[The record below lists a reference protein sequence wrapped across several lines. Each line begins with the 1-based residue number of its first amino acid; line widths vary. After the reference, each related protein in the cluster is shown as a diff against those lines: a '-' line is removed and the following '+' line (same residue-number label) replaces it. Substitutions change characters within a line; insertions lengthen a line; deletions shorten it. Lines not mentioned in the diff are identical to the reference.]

1 MVQALPHGERS
12 GLAHVIDDGLAVG
25 VTGELVERRYSG
37 SVLSGARQLVSRS
50 TFQRTQ
56 EFQQRRIDLVGVPLG
71 DAVAAAGQDVC
82 RSDVRVKRGQ
92 GGDQL
97 VHPREPVDQV
107 TVT

>member
-1 MVQALPHGERS
+1 
-12 GLAHVIDDGLAVG
+12 
-25 VTGELVERRYSG
+25 
-37 SVLSGARQLVSRS
+37 
-50 TFQRTQ
+50 
-56 EFQQRRIDLVGVPLG
+56 
-71 DAVAAAGQDVC
+71 VAAAGQDVC